1 MMNQVKT
8 QKVKIGRSQIIAKVE
23 VSKNLIM
30 DSDSYN
36 ELQLVAASERFSLLA
51 PVRFLQIYQ
60 RRTLLL
66 TSGDNFVF
74 SSSVGTLPS

>member
-1 MMNQVKT
+1 
-8 QKVKIGRSQIIAKVE
+8 
-23 VSKNLIM
+23 M

>member
-36 ELQLVAASERFSLLA
+36 ELQIVAASER
-51 PVRFLQIYQ
+51 
-60 RRTLLL
+60 
-66 TSGDNFVF
+66 
-74 SSSVGTLPS
+74 